1 MQASAIS
8 PVFAATVFRPKHVQ
22 RAPDDVRA
30 GHAGYNRQS
39 AVGGTQ
45 QDVAGAEQAEKRS
58 EGLRLDLR
66 A

>member
-39 AVGGTQ
+39 AAGGDRQDGAGTEQTQ
-45 QDVAGAEQAEKRS
+45 KRS
-58 EGLRLDLR
+58 GVPLLDLR